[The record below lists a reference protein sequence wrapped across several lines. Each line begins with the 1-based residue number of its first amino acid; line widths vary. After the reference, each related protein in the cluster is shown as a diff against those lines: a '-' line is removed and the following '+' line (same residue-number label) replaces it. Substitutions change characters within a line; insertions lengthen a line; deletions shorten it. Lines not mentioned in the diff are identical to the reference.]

1 MARWALL
8 FVFFIMTTGC
18 ALWPS
23 ESHRDVT
30 LVTIDEL
37 LAAQTLLLLQQHEQQ
52 AQQSLNTNDTEMR
65 CEQEGRELRA
75 SHFDQQLQQIDS
87 KLEHLL
93 NSTLPFRLPEC
104 ALPESIPAYDG
115 RVVIG
120 EAEWIYLP
128 VLDRHFEAR
137 VDSGAATSSLSAT
150 QIERFERDGK
160 RWVRFQLQHD
170 DEAADGSL
178 SVEAEVVRTA
188 VIRQVSS
195 DETMRR
201 PVIRLVLHLGQSVQQ
216 EAEFTL
222 TDRSQM
228 SYPILLGRQFLRDVV
243 LIDVGRKF
251 IHNKYVPETVIDDL
265 DATQP

>member
-1 MARWALL
+1 MPRWASLFA
-8 FVFFIMTTGC
+8 FVFLTTGC

-23 ESHRDVT
+23 ESHRTVT
-30 LVTIDEL
+30 LESID
-37 LAAQTLLLLQQHEQQ
+37 TLVGARMHSLQQQI
-52 AQQSLNTNDTEMR
+52 ADLDNTT
-65 CEQEGRELRA
+65 CEPIILESNAIEYDESFRQL
-75 SHFDQQLQQIDS
+75 DQ
-87 KLEHLL
+87 KLTDLL
-93 NSTLPFRLPEC
+93 NRTLPFQVPECRLPES
-104 ALPESIPAYDG
+104 LPDYDG

-128 VLDRHFEAR
+128 ILERHFEAR

-170 DEAADGSL
+170 DEEADGTL
-178 SVEAEVVRTA
+178 TIEAEIMRNA
-188 VIRQVSS
+188 IIRQVSS
-195 DETMRR
+195 DETERR
-201 PVIRLVLHLGQSVQQ
+201 PVIRLMLHLGQGLQQ

-265 DATQP
+265 SATQP